1 MYLDLLKDR
10 MNTFAPNDPAR
21 RSAQTAMARIA
32 EALVRLTAPYLSFTA
47 EEIWQY
53 LPAVEG
59 RVSSVQHALLTR
71 QHYPGP
77 PTKGG
82 REPSVHLAL
91 FPRPQDLAPASA
103 ADLFADWKQ
112 LLGVR
117 DEVLKSLEE
126 ARKEKRIGKALEA
139 KVRLQVPAGIDPLLR
154 KYAASLKELFNV
166 SQVELITAAE
176 PNGSGGLQV
185 TTLPADGAK
194 CERCWNYSVHVG
206 ESLKWPTVCERC
218 VAALEAIGA
227 PASVSE
233 ANIAAVGGSKKDGR

>member
-1 MYLDLLKDR
+1 VW
-10 MNTFAPNDPAR
+10 
-21 RSAQTAMARIA
+21 RIT

-47 EEIWQY
+47 EEVWQY
-53 LPAVEG
+53 LPTVKES
-59 RVSSVQHALLTR
+59 RELSVHHALFPR

-77 PTKGG
+77 PTKNG

-91 FPRPQDLAPASA
+91 FPRPQDLAPPSA
-103 ADLFADWKQ
+103 TELSADWKQ

-139 KVRLQVPAGIDPLLR
+139 KVRLEVPAGLAQLIE
-154 KYAASLKELFNV
+154 KYQSSLKELFNV
-166 SQVELITAAE
+166 SQVELTPAAE
-176 PNGSGGLQV
+176 QNGSSTLLV
-185 TTLPADGAK
+185 TTLPADGTK

-206 ESLKWPTVCERC
+206 ESQKWPTVCERC

-227 PASVSE
+227 ATMAE
-233 ANIAAVGGSKKDGR
+233 AVTAVGTTKDLR